1 MTPDA
6 VLWGFRWQ
14 GWEIAESG
22 GDPKSVPN
30 HQDLV
35 GAALELAQ
43 RVGAKSTTVME
54 ARQENAF
61 RSKGLLPQ
69 FTAANQKIVS
79 SAQQVRRADWSG
91 LQGCA
96 C

>member
-1 MTPDA
+1 M
-6 VLWGFRWQ
+6 
-14 GWEIAESG
+14 AESG

-35 GAALELAQ
+35 GPALELAQ
-43 RVGAKSTTVME
+43 RVGSKATTVVE
-54 ARQENAF
+54 ARQDGNF

-79 SAQQVRRADWSG
+79 SAQQVRRAG
-91 LQGCA
+91 RAGGCRGWGGG
-96 C
+96 